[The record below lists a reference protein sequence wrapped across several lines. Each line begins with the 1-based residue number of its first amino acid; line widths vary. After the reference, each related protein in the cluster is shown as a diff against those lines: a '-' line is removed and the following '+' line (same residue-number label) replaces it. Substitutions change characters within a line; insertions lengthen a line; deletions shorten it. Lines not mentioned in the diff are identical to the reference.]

1 MSCSKIVMSFS
12 LMFVNVSFKL
22 RPTPR
27 NIMMLTTARWS
38 LRLAIGFGYVSF
50 IGRPS
55 LWWLVRTGSY
65 GLGSQGLSVCWNGLV
80 RWPIVWSCPKEL
92 GFMMC
97 FTLESSSRS
106 EAILHRRLRRFYRQ
120 CVMGGCCWSL
130 AVLCV
135 PNSGVASGMFS
146 SSG

>member
-1 MSCSKIVMSFS
+1 MSSS
-12 LMFVNVSFKL
+12 LMFANVSFKL

-27 NIMMLTTARWS
+27 NIMMLATARWS

-55 LWWLVRTGSY
+55 LWWLVCTGSY
-65 GLGSQGLSVCWNGLV
+65 GLGSQGLSTCWNGLV

-106 EAILHRRLRRFYRQ
+106 EAIRHRRLRRFYRQ
-120 CVMGGCCWSL
+120 CVWAA
-130 AVLCV
+130 AVGAWPCSTC
-135 PNSGVASGMFS
+135 PTPAWRVACSHPVGES
-146 SSG
+146 TRS